1 MTRSESMSS
10 PWPNRPKPGSP
21 KNGEPGLTV
30 IPRLVGPQLH
40 DVLGAGTSALRTA
53 LERLSL
59 DAADFEALDAVFD
72 VTRAALRAAEL
83 GFGAPV
89 GGGKDEAEAGL
100 TTEQLEAAVA
110 AIERVAAPPDLTL
123 AEVAREET
131 SILIELLIHSSDL
144 ASHERA
150 MARLDALRR
159 AELEVIADGH
169 TIDPKQA
176 IAGVLVEAIVDL
188 AESLSIE
195 QFDTVYGHL
204 APRFR
209 RFVQPVLEHLP
220 NLAGRLTDKG
230 REALWPHAVDE
241 FLIHIK
247 GRRVGLDPRLDLPA
261 GPART
266 RALGRLIGLPAI
278 AESRLDP
285 GAFTLDQTFLH
296 ALLMELLDER
306 GARTVVGPAL
316 LSALKRTPP
325 SEPWLANVL
334 RAADKFT
341 FEIEPFVRTAIAQ
354 FWYGKVDESL
364 MQTAAK
370 HLLRALSALA
380 PEERELPWVVGAL
393 TWIGEHGE
401 LPAFDFLEK
410 VINERKM
417 LRHTWNKECRRAA
430 QLGIERGW
438 GER

>member
-1 MTRSESMSS
+1 MSS
-10 PWPNRPKPGSP
+10 QRPNRPQHAPPSGAP
-21 KNGEPGLTV
+21 PALTV

-40 DVLGAGTSALRTA
+40 DILGAGTSALRTA

-72 VTRAALRAAEL
+72 VTRASLRAAEL

-89 GGGKDEAEAGL
+89 GGGKEEADSGMS
-100 TTEQLEAAVA
+100 TEQLEAAIA
-110 AIERVAAPPDLTL
+110 AIERVTAPPDLTL

-131 SILIELLIHSSDL
+131 SILVELLIHSADGD
-144 ASHERA
+144 SHERA

-159 AELEVIADGH
+159 AELEVIADGQ
-169 TIDPKQA
+169 TIDPRQA

-188 AESLSIE
+188 AENLSIE
-195 QFDTVYGHL
+195 QFDAVYGHL

-209 RFVQPVLEHLP
+209 RFVTPVLDHLP
-220 NLAGRLTDKG
+220 TLAGRLSDKG

-241 FLIHIK
+241 FLIHLK
-247 GRRVGLDPRLDLPA
+247 GRRLGLDTRLDLPA
-261 GPART
+261 GPARQ
-266 RALGRLIGLPAI
+266 RALGRLVALPAI
-278 AESRLDP
+278 GEARLDP

-296 ALLMELLDER
+296 ALLMELLDDR
-306 GARTVVGPAL
+306 RARTVVGPAL

-325 SEPWLANVL
+325 AEPWLANVL

-341 FEIEPFVRTAIAQ
+341 FEIEPFVRTGIAQ
-354 FWYGKVDESL
+354 YWYGSVDESL
-364 MQTAAK
+364 MSVAAK
-370 HLLRALSALA
+370 HLLRALAGLA

-393 TWIGEHGE
+393 TWIGEHGA
-401 LPAFDFLEK
+401 LQAFDFLEK
-410 VINERKM
+410 VIGERKL